1 MLKSEMRRVR
11 LEIFPGG
18 GNLPLWIGYELGW
31 FEKAGLKVEF
41 IRTPGSVQQLPNLI
55 RGDTDLAL
63 TLIDNVVAYR
73 EGQGEVP
80 IVGPDLI
87 GMMTIDTGSLPTLI
101 TLPGIKSY
109 DDLRGKT
116 LSLDAMTTGYAFLLL
131 AMLERGGLGQA
142 DYKIEGVGGAFQR
155 FEALQKG
162 SHAGALFNS
171 PFEAMLIEK
180 GFTVLDT
187 ASSAIGRYQG
197 MMLAARAAWAKDNH
211 ADVVAFCRVAVD
223 AIDWLY
229 DRANHDEALRILGL
243 HLKDTPA
250 ALEAAY
256 ALLTDPRI
264 GLKRKGFVD
273 VDGIANVIAMRS
285 RYGVPARVLTDPNA
299 YYDPSYLTAALA
311 PLK

>member
-18 GNLPLWIGYELGW
+18 GNLPLWIGHELGW
-31 FEKAGLKVEF
+31 FEKAGLNVEF
-41 IRTPGSVQQLPNLI
+41 IRTPGSVHQLPNLI

-131 AMLERGGLGQA
+131 AMLERGGLGRA
-142 DYKIEGVGGAFQR
+142 DYKVEGVGGAFQR

-180 GFTVLDT
+180 GFRALDT
-187 ASSAIGRYQG
+187 AASAIGRYQG
-197 MMLAARAAWAKDNH
+197 LMLAARAAWAKDNR
-211 ADVVAFCRVAVD
+211 ADVVAFCRVTVA

-229 DRANHDEALRILGL
+229 DRANHDEAIRILGL

-264 GLKRKGFVD
+264 GLRRKGYVD
-273 VDGIANVIAMRS
+273 IDGIANVIAMRS
-285 RYGVPARVLTDPNA
+285 RYGLPARTLTDPNA
-299 YYDPSYLTAALA
+299 YYDPSFLTAALSA
-311 PLK
+311 PA